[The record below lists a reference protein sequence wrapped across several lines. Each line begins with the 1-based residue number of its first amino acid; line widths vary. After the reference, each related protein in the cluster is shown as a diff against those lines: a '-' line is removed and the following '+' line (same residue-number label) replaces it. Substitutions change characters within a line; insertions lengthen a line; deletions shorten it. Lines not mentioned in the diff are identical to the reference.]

1 MRYLINLKKI
11 NKKLRL
17 TKKKFLAVKIFQDLG
32 NKNMNREQ
40 DKNH

>member
-1 MRYLINLKKI
+1 MNYLTTLKKI

-17 TKKKFLAVKIFQDLG
+17 TKKKFLAVKIFQDLE

-40 DKNH
+40 DRSH